1 MAVTEMSKVE
11 RATLTGV
18 CSTIL
23 LTAGCAAAERDVER
37 PSNTAATSAAT
48 PKPTSA
54 GCSVTRPTTEGI
66 PTGVRQTYDGP
77 AFGQEQ
83 LWVGAWWSDEAL
95 LEEARQHG
103 GIKYPSFTIQDDDV
117 TDELGP
123 PQVSAKR
130 LDGGGEIAGDTGGYA
145 TAKDDSGKTL
155 HWWPTGIQFSGPGCW
170 RITETVGST
179 SITYVVDI

>member
-11 RATLTGV
+11 RATLAGV

-23 LTAGCAAAERDVER
+23 LTAGCSAAERDVES
-37 PSNTAATSAAT
+37 PSNTAATSAAN

-83 LWVGAWWSDEAL
+83 LWVGAWWSDETL

-130 LDGGGEIAGDTGGYA
+130 LDGGAKSPATPGDMPRRRVTPARRFTGGRPA
-145 TAKDDSGKTL
+145 SNSPVLA
-155 HWWPTGIQFSGPGCW
+155 
-170 RITETVGST
+170 VGASRRP
-179 SITYVVDI
+179 SAAPASPMS